1 MHMEKLLI
9 FFFLFHGIAE
19 AQRPANQRPGWE
31 RLKQV
36 AANTGKL
43 SVTLTLDR
51 TEYLRGERMYATVVF
66 ENATSTPLEV
76 FEPLSQ
82 NNTSIE
88 MQWKITDPERVRIW
102 GEWEDR
108 AQHGG
113 PISAQGET
121 LNVMDLRPTRI
132 LVPGERIEVPVDLCS
147 NALDPSK
154 SPIRHDSIHSALLP
168 PGEYRFVLVYG
179 PSPMAPFR
187 ILKTTPTK
195 IYAVNR
201 IPNRILNGEEHP
213 CYGTIA
219 LAVQAEDGRN
229 YVITKI
235 TTWDCERPF
244 DFDRS
249 GIMDRESFRRMNAFT
264 RIAASSEP
272 IASFQ
277 LRNYGERVEISWKTT
292 SGRAERRMV
301 ETATMKVEQ

>member
-1 MHMEKLLI
+1 MEKFLI

-31 RLKQV
+31 RFKQV

-76 FEPLSQ
+76 FEPLSHD
-82 NNTSIE
+82 NTSIE
-88 MQWKITDPERVRIW
+88 LLWRITDPERARIW
-102 GEWEDR
+102 GEWENR

-113 PISAQGET
+113 PIAQQAQT
-121 LNVMDLRPTRI
+121 RNMMDLRPTRI
-132 LVPGERIEVPVDLCS
+132 LVPGERIEVRTDMCVD
-147 NALDPSK
+147 ALDPSK
-154 SPIRHDSIHSALLP
+154 SPIRHGSIHSALLP

-213 CYGTIA
+213 CYGVVV
-219 LAVQAEDGRN
+219 LAVEAEDGN
-229 YVITKI
+229 SYVVAQE
-235 TTWDCERPF
+235 TTYDCEKPF
-244 DFDRS
+244 QFVPS
-249 GIMDRESFRRMNAFT
+249 GAMTQGSFRWITPFT

-272 IASFQ
+272 ITSFQ